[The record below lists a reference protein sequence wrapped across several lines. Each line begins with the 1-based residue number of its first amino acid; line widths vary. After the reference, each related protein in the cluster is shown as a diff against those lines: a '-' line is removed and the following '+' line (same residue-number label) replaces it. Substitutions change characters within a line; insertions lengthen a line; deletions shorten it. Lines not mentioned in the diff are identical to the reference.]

1 MTNSRKRRTM
11 LVLAATAAYWLAIFV
26 GTHLPGH
33 VVHPSG
39 HWDKVY
45 HCGAFFSLAVLF
57 CSSLACFRRLGI
69 RHYAGVLGAIA
80 CYGIVDELTQTLAVN
95 RSADP
100 LDWLADMSGATVGTL
115 LFAAAARYLR
125 LRNAQGATG

>member
-1 MTNSRKRRTM
+1 MTHSRKPRTL

-57 CSSLACFRRLGI
+57 CSSLACFRRLCI
-69 RHYAGVLGAIA
+69 RHYLAILGAIA
-80 CYGIVDELTQTLAVN
+80 CYAVVDELTQKLVSRTT
-95 RSADP
+95 DP
-100 LDWLADMSGATVGTL
+100 LDWLADMSGATAGTL

-125 LRNAQGATG
+125 SRNVQGATE